1 MGAALRNRAPGRA
14 LPGGRPVV
22 DVAVSIALWLL
33 VVGGAAFW
41 LTRNRDAIRE
51 LWKPCAI
58 GIALIGLL
66 VVIMLGGIGNVVFC
80 VVLIGLGAF
89 LIAKEPDGLWLGLV
103 WVALG
108 VVLLVAIALG
118 WVSDPLIDSVL

>member
-1 MGAALRNRAPGRA
+1 M
-14 LPGGRPVV
+14 

-33 VVGGAAFW
+33 VIGGAAFW

-58 GIALIGLL
+58 GLSFAG
-66 VVIMLGGIGNVVFC
+66 VVVVMMFGGIGKVVFC

-89 LIAKEPDGLWLGLV
+89 LIVKEPDGLWLGLV

-108 VVLLVAIALG
+108 VVLLAAIALG

>member
-1 MGAALRNRAPGRA
+1 M
-14 LPGGRPVV
+14 